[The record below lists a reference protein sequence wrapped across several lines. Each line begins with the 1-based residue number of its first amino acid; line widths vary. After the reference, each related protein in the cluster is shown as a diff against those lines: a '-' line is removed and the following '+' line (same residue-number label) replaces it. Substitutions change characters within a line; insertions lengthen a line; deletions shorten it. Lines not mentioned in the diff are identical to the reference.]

1 MSTSDPLAGLA
12 FYRIQSGS
20 RQADVRQGT
29 QEKIGMSNRNAK
41 DKRVDTFAKE
51 SFKLGTLQGFRHFR
65 VELRGREE
73 LLLMIDVPHAALAGG
88 RIALVPMSLQ
98 NALAPASPCQRERA
112 REPWDNGPDE
122 TKAVTTVTYLIAGYA
137 HYACPHTWVRAGHSL
152 FGPSFQSAAAMD
164 APVDM
169 RTTAEWRTRT
179 VQAFEF
185 VAELVHATARP
196 AVSNP
201 FEVDHAA
208 VERLPTV
215 EQVLLSGAIVAFLR
229 DVRLSSTPYA
239 SDVEEDLVRLVRLHY
254 TRLPRILASLPPPE
268 EAADGPP
275 IVRRRAS
282 SMREVSWMDPGS
294 GGPPSP
300 RTPYVAPHG
309 SFGAV
314 RPGQATA
321 LATAPL
327 AAQQPLQ
334 ATAVAPSQPL
344 AYAPA
349 PPRAAVLATPPPSSM
364 RTPTPSAVTAPGTA
378 PSPYSSM
385 PPPAAPGTAPPPGGY
400 PAQQPPRGPPGATTP
415 GYPPPPHGGP
425 PRGPPPGMPQ
435 ARGPPPPS
443 MMAPG
448 YPPPGYPPQHAP
460 ASQTYGRSGR

>member
-1 MSTSDPLAGLA
+1 
-12 FYRIQSGS
+12 
-20 RQADVRQGT
+20 
-29 QEKIGMSNRNAK
+29 MSNRNAK

-152 FGPSFQSAAAMD
+152 FGPSFQSAVAMD

-425 PRGPPPGMPQ
+425 PRGPPPGVPQ

-460 ASQTYGRSGR
+460 ASQTYGHSGR